1 LFKVEG
7 FCYSEVGGGRFL
19 PNVVPIHQTAWHC
32 IQEDNT
38 PGNYCHENVK
48 SQMTEAEDSSLL
60 GYYMWLLGKEVL
72 KFLRIIEPS
81 FSGPSSLPLNPQ

>member
-48 SQMTEAEDSSLL
+48 SHMMEAEDSSFL
-60 GYYMWLLGKEVL
+60 GYYMWLLDK
-72 KFLRIIEPS
+72 
-81 FSGPSSLPLNPQ
+81 